1 MFAIGQRT
9 DMFITVWITELSA
22 ETWQGLEAQPWPERN
37 HQVSGKL
44 EILTQREAEET
55 PAAPCHPAPGL
66 KEQGAPRQSLPERSA
81 RYGVLRRF
89 QG

>member
-1 MFAIGQRT
+1 MVAMYKQLPRE
-9 DMFITVWITELSA
+9 ELKK
-22 ETWQGLEAQPWPERN
+22 P
-37 HQVSGKL
+37 
-44 EILTQREAEET
+44 

-81 RYGVLRRF
+81 RYGVLRRS